1 LHQPFVGI
9 GCYLIL
15 SCVYTLQTC
24 MYSSLFNVKFIRNF
38 KTLHQNSPWATKESI
53 FHSIFLLY
61 NQRMCIL
68 TIASFITSTY
78 LHCLGNFIFNNNI

>member
-1 LHQPFVGI
+1 
-9 GCYLIL
+9 
-15 SCVYTLQTC
+15 
-24 MYSSLFNVKFIRNF
+24 MYSSLINVKFIRNF

-68 TIASFITSTY
+68 TITSFITIVPTY
-78 LHCLGNFIFNNNI
+78 IVWVISSLIITFNINYQIPSQIPDNLCYL